1 MAFSFVQITD
11 HHLQESENAT
21 VHGFATWASYRAVL
35 RHIAQHVAG
44 HIDFIV
50 SMGDLVDPAPDSAY
64 RAVLRALH
72 ADPTGAT
79 APGPLRV
86 TAEGLKDMPMYFM
99 PGNHDDLSA
108 MLRVLF
114 PGSKDME
121 RMNVRFEHQG
131 IRFVCIDWGRDP
143 YALSTP
149 EMFEFLEESLADG
162 MPAVILTHH
171 PVAEVDAAWLDQFLA
186 RDTDRFW
193 EIVRGKNVLGVL
205 AGHVHMSTE
214 KLVRNIPVYTL
225 RSTGFQF
232 ARQDH
237 PATLLQP
244 PHYRLVTIH
253 DGILTSRLYEVSI

>member
-11 HHLQESENAT
+11 HHLQESEGAT

-35 RHIAQHVAG
+35 RHIARHVSS
-44 HIDFIV
+44 HIDFIF

-64 RAVLRALH
+64 RAVLAALH
-72 ADPTGAT
+72 ADPTGTA

-86 TAEGLKDMPMYFM
+86 SAEGLNGMPMYFM
-99 PGNHDDLSA
+99 PGNHDDLAA

-114 PGSKDME
+114 PGSDDME

-131 IRFVCIDWGRDP
+131 VRFVCIDWGRDP

-149 EMFEFLEESLADG
+149 DMFEFLEESLVDG
-162 MPAVILTHH
+162 APSVIMTHH
-171 PVAEVDAAWLDQFLA
+171 PVAEVNAAWLDQFLA

-214 KLVRNIPVYTL
+214 QLIENIPVYTL

-232 ARQDH
+232 ARQAQ

-253 DGILTSRLYEVSI
+253 DGMLTSRLYEVSI

>member
-11 HHLQESENAT
+11 HHLQESESAT
-21 VHGFATWASYRAVL
+21 VRGFATWVSYRAVL

-50 SMGDLVDPAPDSAY
+50 SMGDLVDPAPDPAY
-64 RAVLRALH
+64 RAVLAALH
-72 ADPTGAT
+72 ADPAGAT

-86 TAEGLKDMPMYFM
+86 TAEGLEDMPMYFV

-114 PGSKDME
+114 PGSPDME
-121 RMNVRFEHQG
+121 RMNVRFEHRG
-131 IRFVCIDWGRDP
+131 VRFVCLDWGRDP
-143 YALSTP
+143 SAQATP
-149 EMFEFLEESLADG
+149 ELFEFLAESLADDR
-162 MPAVILTHH
+162 PAVILTHH
-171 PVAEVDAAWLDQFLA
+171 AVAPVGAAWLDQFLA
-186 RDTDRFW
+186 RDVDRFW
-193 EIVRGKNVLGVL
+193 NIVRGRNVLGVL

-214 KLVRNIPVYTL
+214 ELVAGVPVYTL

-232 ARQDH
+232 ARQDQ

-244 PHYRLVTIH
+244 PHYRLITIH
-253 DGILTSRLYEVSI
+253 DGVLTSRLYEVSI

>member
-64 RAVLRALH
+64 RTVLRALH
-72 ADPTGAT
+72 ANPTGAT
-79 APGPLRV
+79 SPGPLRI
-86 TAEGLKDMPMYFM
+86 TAEGLQDMPMYFM

-114 PGSKDME
+114 PGSNDME

-149 EMFEFLEESLADG
+149 EMFEFLEESLADS

-193 EIVRGKNVLGVL
+193 EIVRGKNVLGIL

-214 KLVRNIPVYTL
+214 KLVGNIPVYTL

-232 ARQDH
+232 ARQDG

-253 DGILTSRLYEVSI
+253 DGVLTSRLYEVIL